1 MIRRNLAGVCVMTGT
16 ILLAWAGCSKTAS
29 NSSGKREQERQIEAT
44 SSVPINPAAL
54 QRQPIPN
61 AMKRLTRVE
70 SVGDCAPRYKI
81 GGQGSCINNAP
92 CRGFGVRDD
101 AGNIVCTCYGGPG
114 CAEGQ
119 RCDERKLT
127 CVPEDEPLQDR
138 MGKM

>member
-1 MIRRNLAGVCVMTGT
+1 MVRRKLAALCVMTGAV
-16 ILLAWAGCSKTAS
+16 LLAWAGCSKTAS
-29 NSSGKREQERQIEAT
+29 NSSSKQEQERRIEAT
-44 SSVPINPAAL
+44 SSVPVNRDAL
-54 QRQPIPN
+54 KRQPIPD

-70 SVGDCAPRYKI
+70 SIGDCAPRYKI
-81 GGQGSCINNAP
+81 GGHGSCINNTP

-101 AGNIVCTCYGGPG
+101 AGNTVCTCYGAPG

-119 RCDERKLT
+119 RCDERKLV